1 MDLSVIITFFF
12 DKIFLNKI
20 NLASNMIALF
30 YDNLNGL
37 DLNL

>member
-1 MDLSVIITFFF
+1 MDLSVITNFF

-20 NLASNMIALF
+20 SLAFKYDSCF